1 MAKLGALVTAL
12 LLAIWGSGCSVY
24 MAANQPGQK
33 DLALLTKG
41 QPRAKLIAEFGQP
54 LHTEIKDGVRKDIFQ
69 WQQGYHPGVRAGR
82 AAGHAVASVATL
94 GLWEV
99 VGTPVEGYM
108 NGTQLSAEVTYDRD
122 DVVAII
128 TPLKGEQE
136 IVTGS
141 NIPQPQR

>member
-1 MAKLGALVTAL
+1 MGRIHAVVAAGLLVLSGA
-12 LLAIWGSGCSVY
+12 GCSVY

-33 DLALLTKG
+33 DLALLSPG

-54 LHTEIKDGVRKDIFQ
+54 MHSETKDGARTDIFQ
-69 WQQGYHPGVRAGR
+69 WTQGYHPGVRAGR

-108 NGTQLSAEVTYDRD
+108 NGTQLSAEVHYDRN
-122 DVVAII
+122 DVVAKVV
-128 TPLKGEQE
+128 PLKGEEE
-136 IVTGS
+136 IKTGS
-141 NIPQPQR
+141 VTPQPAR